1 MNITKSPY
9 ALQTFFTSIDYLWET
24 DYPIWRLLNMKPTI
38 FVIMLMAA
46 LLSACSGFAN
56 NPATAVPT
64 SDPFAAQ
71 TQVAPALVSAP
82 STDLTIVAGE
92 GSTAVDQTVLS
103 AAISN
108 IQPGSLTTAEED
120 ALRYMREEEKLA
132 HDVYMT
138 LYDQWRLPVFQNI
151 ANSEQ
156 THTEA
161 VRTLLDRYSVPDPA
175 SVEVGV
181 FTDQTLQDLY
191 NQLVQQGS
199 QSLAEALKVGAAIE
213 EIDILDLEERLAQTE
228 KADIILVYDNL
239 MKGSRNHLRSFVS
252 TLQTQSGET
261 YQPQYLSPDAYQAI
275 IGAPIES
282 GGQGNPGGKGPGNG
296 RP

>member
-1 MNITKSPY
+1 
-9 ALQTFFTSIDYLWET
+9 
-24 DYPIWRLLNMKPTI
+24 MKPTI

-82 STDLTIVAGE
+82 STDLTIVAGQ
-92 GSTAVDQTVLS
+92 GYTAVDQTVLS
-103 AAISN
+103 AAISK

-120 ALRYMREEEKLA
+120 GLRYMREEEKLA
-132 HDVYMT
+132 HDVYIT
-138 LYDQWRLPVFQNI
+138 LYDQWHLPVFQNI

-161 VRTLLDRYSVPDPA
+161 VRTLLDRYRVPDPA

-199 QSLAEALKVGAAIE
+199 QSLAEARKV
-213 EIDILDLEERLAQTE
+213 
-228 KADIILVYDNL
+228 
-239 MKGSRNHLRSFVS
+239 
-252 TLQTQSGET
+252 
-261 YQPQYLSPDAYQAI
+261 
-275 IGAPIES
+275 
-282 GGQGNPGGKGPGNG
+282 
-296 RP
+296 